1 MKVLLFSLVL
11 GLLVA
16 SQGEAQTDA
25 SQVLGH
31 LNGGPSLGGGL
42 DVYLCEHPFRGLVV
56 WISKSGQLPAIQ
68 NCSIHWLF
76 TCYLMSLS
84 SLTSLH
90 WLSYMFSAVVI
101 LKEDLKAV
109 GLGLLHLTIE
119 LKLSQ

>member
-42 DVYLCEHPFRGLVV
+42 DVYLCEHPF
-56 WISKSGQLPAIQ
+56 
-68 NCSIHWLF
+68 
-76 TCYLMSLS
+76 
-84 SLTSLH
+84 
-90 WLSYMFSAVVI
+90 
-101 LKEDLKAV
+101 
-109 GLGLLHLTIE
+109 
-119 LKLSQ
+119 

>member
-42 DVYLCEHPFRGLVV
+42 DVYLCEHPFEV
-56 WISKSGQLPAIQ
+56 WLCGSLSLANSLQFKIAPFTGSSPAI
-68 NCSIHWLF
+68 
-76 TCYLMSLS
+76 
-84 SLTSLH
+84 
-90 WLSYMFSAVVI
+90 
-101 LKEDLKAV
+101 
-109 GLGLLHLTIE
+109 
-119 LKLSQ
+119 